1 MVPLGAFFVSIGECA
16 EKVTEFS
23 PTSHTRLKIH
33 VAFVAIVATLILR
46 ELMAYMLVAIL
57 WQFVATRGEVW
68 QRLWQCG
75 NSIIY
80 LCQ

>member
-1 MVPLGAFFVSIGECA
+1 M
-16 EKVTEFS
+16 
-23 PTSHTRLKIH
+23 
-33 VAFVAIVATLILR
+33 AFVAICATLIFR
-46 ELMAYMLVAIL
+46 ELRRCVLVAIL
-57 WQFVATRGEVW
+57 WQFVATKGEVW

>member
-1 MVPLGAFFVSIGECA
+1 MAF
-16 EKVTEFS
+16 
-23 PTSHTRLKIH
+23 
-33 VAFVAIVATLILR
+33 VAFVATLIIR
-46 ELMAYMLVAIL
+46 ELRAYMLVAIL
-57 WQFVATRGEVW
+57 WQFVAMRGEVW